1 MKRYLYGNKMFI
13 IDLILVSIWA
23 SFFSRYSS
31 PGLML
36 LILIRIALSFEMH
49 RKSPW
54 ILVSAVGF
62 MLAYICVDNFSRP
75 FERMFYTFFCAI
87 GESELM
93 IDIFSEPL
101 EWEMEA
107 WIGAISAIWFIWLA
121 ILPIVVGIRLHNLR
135 VIQWKRKWIWIYL
148 VPLIGFSSWV
158 MFDEGPVGGILLGL
172 VISLLPVIYWSIYE
186 RNGRSLIQ
194 TIINQKEIRW
204 YLAYSVFMLF
214 TIIIGLKDISSL
226 KLTGLLIMP
235 PLLYILLTRSL
246 NAGVVLTRICVAL
259 SAAGF
264 CYWLT
269 LNNGETETEILF
281 LVAFGLIAY
290 SGITIV
296 VKTHKW
302 LDSLIL
308 VTAIPFMI
316 VPGILGMNPYVVID
330 ADYTRMYLT
339 NLSVRNGVYVVA
351 KYVERNE
358 TDSPYFCGR
367 KYGLRDR
374 YGIILPIKYDELKP
388 IDRRGRYVVTNSPV
402 RYGCMKADQRYGIYD
417 LRKRMFV
424 VDPNNIEVSE
434 LQKIDDKSFKLI
446 NPGGRYFATL
456 YLPGEFRGEYFPDAH
471 IEPHFADGE
480 TSVAE
485 FLERAKN
492 PELDIAD
499 EYWKR
504 MRKENPHAYRLLTQM
519 LELSGEE
526 SSPINDLNYARAI
539 REIVSKDSYYRGN
552 INRALDEVAK
562 LSETITDS
570 GSQSDI
576 NTWTDYLRLISC
588 IRTSLAYDTILTEVT
603 DKEWINKE
611 YVAWHN
617 LIEAMAYY
625 LDELYSAET
634 YRAIPEEK
642 NGIITEWLDFRR
654 ASLEKE
660 REILNNKLIYS
671 VGETKADS
679 IRCESEF
686 QDLFRKF
693 HSSSDP
699 YYYNP
704 MWNEIK
710 AAFDEWKF
718 SRAKLAEQ
726 LEPHTSLSYR
736 EYTREVVDSVFSFI
750 EGLDHPCFRPALY

>member
-1 MKRYLYGNKMFI
+1 MKRYLYGKKMLI

-23 SFFSRYSS
+23 FFFSRYSS
-31 PGLML
+31 PGLMV
-36 LILIRIALSFEMH
+36 LILIRIALSSEMH

-54 ILVSAVGF
+54 TLVSAIGF
-62 MLAYICVDNFSRP
+62 LIAYMCADNFSRP
-75 FERMFYTFFCAI
+75 FEKMFYTFFCAI

-93 IDIFSEPL
+93 IDIFSEPF

-107 WIGAISAIWFIWLA
+107 WIGSISAIWFIWLA
-121 ILPIVVGIRLHNLR
+121 VLPIVVGIKLHNIMEIL
-135 VIQWKRKWIWIYL
+135 WKRKWIWIFI
-148 VPLIGFSSWV
+148 VPLVGLCTWV
-158 MFDEGPVGGILLGL
+158 MFDEGSVGGILLGL

-186 RNGRSLIQ
+186 RKGRSLIQ

-204 YLAYSVFMLF
+204 YLAYSVFILF
-214 TIIIGLKDISSL
+214 TVTIGLKDISSL
-226 KLTGLLIMP
+226 KLVGVLTLPVLFYIM
-235 PLLYILLTRSL
+235 LTRSMST
-246 NAGVVLTRICVAL
+246 GVVLTRICVAL
-259 SAAGF
+259 SAAGL

-269 LNNGETETEILF
+269 LHNGETETVILF
-281 LVAFGLIAY
+281 IIAFGLIAY
-290 SGITIV
+290 SGVAIV
-296 VKTHKW
+296 CKTHKW
-302 LDSLIL
+302 RYPLLL
-308 VTAIPFMI
+308 VTSIPIMI
-316 VPGILGMNPYVVID
+316 IPAILGLNPYVVTD
-330 ADYTRMYLT
+330 ADHTRMYVT
-339 NLSVRNGVYVVA
+339 NLSVRNGVYVVE
-351 KYVERNE
+351 KYVEIAE
-358 TDSPYFCGR
+358 PDKPYFCGR

-374 YGIILPIKYDELKP
+374 YGIILPIVYDELKP
-388 IDRRGRYVVTNSPV
+388 VDRCGRYIATNSPDK
-402 RYGCMKADQRYGIYD
+402 YGCMKADQRYGVYD
-417 LRKRMFV
+417 LRKRVFV
-424 VDPNNIEVSE
+424 VNPDNLEVAE
-434 LQKIDDKSFKLI
+434 LEKIDDKSFKLI
-446 NPGGRYFATL
+446 NPEDRYFATL
-456 YLPGEFRGEYFPDAH
+456 YLPGEYRGVYFADAH
-471 IEPHFADGE
+471 IEPHFAEGE
-480 TSVAE
+480 TSVTE
-485 FLERAKN
+485 FIERAQN
-492 PELDIAD
+492 PELDID
-499 EYWKR
+499 NPYWKT
-504 MRKENPHAYRLLTQM
+504 MRKENSHAYRLLIQM

-539 REIVSKDSYYRGN
+539 REIVSRDSYYKDN

-588 IRTSLAYDTILTEVT
+588 IRTSLAYDTVLNSVT
-603 DKEWINKE
+603 DNEWMYKE

-634 YRAIPEEK
+634 YRAVPEDK

-660 REILNNKLIYS
+660 REILNDKLIYS
-671 VGETKADS
+671 VGEAKADS
-679 IRCESEF
+679 IRGESEF

-704 MWNEIK
+704 MRNEIK

-718 SRAKLAEQ
+718 SRAKIAEQ
-726 LEPHTSLSYR
+726 LEPHTSLSYC

-750 EGLDHPCFRPALY
+750 EGLDHPCFRPAL